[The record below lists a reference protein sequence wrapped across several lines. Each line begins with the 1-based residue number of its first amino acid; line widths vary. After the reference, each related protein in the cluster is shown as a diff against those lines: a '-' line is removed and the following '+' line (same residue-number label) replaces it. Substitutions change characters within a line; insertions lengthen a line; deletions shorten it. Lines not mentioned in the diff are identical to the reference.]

1 MAVASGGIITTGT
14 QTLFQYFVRFVTY
27 YTSRLL
33 FDEKVATIYIVF
45 LYTDEKIIK
54 RKGVP
59 DLQQV
64 FIINPVAGKKDAS
77 RWLIPAIEQA
87 SQQRGLHPEIRCT
100 ECAGQASHMTEKLA
114 ASGEEVH
121 IYACGG
127 DGTLNEV
134 LQAAAGKADVA
145 VGCVPCGSGNDFVRN
160 FADTE
165 AFLDINTQL
174 QAVPVV
180 ADALQ
185 TDLGIG
191 VDICA
196 AGLDAQVAYG
206 IPKFRRIPGCGG
218 TMAYSL
224 SIAQAMLSSFGHRL
238 HLTIDDVE
246 QTDTYMMMAVCN
258 GRLYG
263 GGYKAAPY
271 ARMDDGLLDV
281 VLVKPM
287 SRLRIASL
295 LALYRE
301 GKHLQ
306 EDGTVVPSLAPWI
319 SFCRAHRVT
328 LDVLDSRPI
337 IATLDGECVPVRH
350 LNIETAPGRL
360 RLLLPPTVLQ
370 SQTVLA
376 GPRPCMAGDT
386 VPGREKNV

>member
-1 MAVASGGIITTGT
+1 M
-14 QTLFQYFVRFVTY
+14 
-27 YTSRLL
+27 L
-33 FDEKVATIYIVF
+33 FDEKAATIYIVF
-45 LYTDEKIIK
+45 LYTNEKTSK

-59 DLQQV
+59 GVQQV
-64 FIINPVAGKKDAS
+64 FIINPTAGQKDAS
-77 RWLIPAIEQA
+77 CWLIPAIRQA
-87 SQQRGLHPEIRCT
+87 AEAACLNPEIHLT
-100 ECAGQASHMTEKLA
+100 ECAGDARYITEKLA
-114 ASGEEVH
+114 DAGQEVYV
-121 IYACGG
+121 YACGG

-134 LQAAAGKADVA
+134 LQAAAGRKNIA

-160 FADTE
+160 FGTAED
-165 AFLDINTQL
+165 FLDMSAQL

-180 ADALQ
+180 SDALQ

-206 IPKFRRIPGCGG
+206 IPKFRRLPGCGG

-224 SIAQAMLSSFGHRL
+224 SILQAMVSPFGHRL
-238 HLTIDDVE
+238 RLCLDGTEHVG
-246 QTDTYMMMAVCN
+246 TYMMMAVCN
-258 GRLYG
+258 GRMYG
-263 GGYKAAPY
+263 GGYEAAPY

-287 SRLRIASL
+287 SRLRIASV

-301 GKHLQ
+301 GKHLRP
-306 EDGTVVPSLAPWI
+306 DGSVEPSLARWM
-319 SFCRAHRVT
+319 SFCRARRVT

-337 IATLDGECVPVRH
+337 VATLDGECRPVRH
-350 LNIETAPGRL
+350 LYIENAPGRL

-376 GPRPCMAGDT
+376 GQNPCMAGDT

>member
-1 MAVASGGIITTGT
+1 M
-14 QTLFQYFVRFVTY
+14 
-27 YTSRLL
+27 
-33 FDEKVATIYIVF
+33 
-45 LYTDEKIIK
+45 

-59 DLQQV
+59 GVQQI
-64 FIINPVAGKKDAS
+64 FIITPTAGKKDA
-77 RWLIPAIEQA
+77 RQWLVPAIRQA
-87 SQQRGLHPEIRCT
+87 AESAGLEPEIRCT
-100 ECAGQASHMTEKLA
+100 ECAGHARRIAEKLA
-114 ASGEEVH
+114 NTGRKIHV
-121 IYACGG
+121 YACGG

-134 LQAAAGKADVA
+134 LQAAAGKDNVA

-160 FADTE
+160 FGTAKD
-165 AFLDINTQL
+165 FLDMNAQL
-174 QAVPVV
+174 RAVPVV
-180 ADALQ
+180 SDALK

-206 IPKFRRIPGCGG
+206 IPKFRRLPGCGG

-224 SIAQAMLSSFGHRL
+224 SILQAMVSPFGHRL
-238 HLTIDDVE
+238 RLCIDDTE
-246 QTDTYMMMAVCN
+246 HTGTYMMMAVCN

-287 SRLRIASL
+287 SRLRIASV
-295 LALYRE
+295 LALYKE

-306 EDGTVVPSLAPWI
+306 QDGTVEPSLSKWM
-319 SFCRAHRVT
+319 SFVRARRVT

-337 IATLDGECVPVRH
+337 VATLDGECVPVRH
-350 LNIETAPGRL
+350 LDIEIAPGKL
-360 RLLLPPTVLQ
+360 HLLLPPTVLQ

-376 GPRPCMAGDT
+376 GPDPCMAGDT

>member
-1 MAVASGGIITTGT
+1 MRKVIVTGISK
-14 QTLFQYFVRFVTY
+14 TLFQYFVRFVTY
-27 YTSRLL
+27 YTSPLL

-45 LYTDEKIIK
+45 LYTGEKTQE
-54 RKGVP
+54 RKVVSA
-59 DLQQV
+59 LQQV

-77 RWLIPAIEQA
+77 HWLVPAIQQA
-87 SQQRGLHPEIRCT
+87 ASLAGMTPEILCT
-100 ECAGQASHMTEKLA
+100 EYAGQARQLTEKLA
-114 ASGEEVH
+114 RSGQEVH

-134 LQAAAGKADVA
+134 LQAAAGQETVA

-160 FADTE
+160 FGAAED
-165 AFLDINTQL
+165 FLDMNTQL

-180 ADALQ
+180 SDALQ
-185 TDLGIG
+185 TNLGVG

-196 AGLDAQVAYG
+196 AGVDAQVAYG
-206 IPKFRRIPGCGG
+206 IPKFRRLPGCGG

-224 SIAQAMLSSFGHRL
+224 SIVQAMLSPFGHRL
-238 HLTIDDVE
+238 RLSIDGE
-246 QTDTYMMMAVCN
+246 EHTGTYMMMAVCN

-263 GGYKAAPY
+263 GGYMAAPY

-287 SRLRIASL
+287 SRLRIASV

-301 GKHLQ
+301 GKHLR
-306 EDGTVVPSLAPWI
+306 EDGTVLPSLTRWM
-319 SFCRAHRVT
+319 SVCRAHRVS

-337 IATLDGECVPVRH
+337 VATLDGECRPVRH
-350 LNIETAPGRL
+350 LDIENVPGRL
-360 RLLLPPTVLQ
+360 RLLLPPTVLK

-376 GPRPCMAGDT
+376 GVDPCMAGDS